1 MSDDIRAM
9 TSELARDPGSLVFLR
24 LAETLRDRGQVDA
37 ARKVV
42 RAGLERNPDSTDGHD
57 LYARVLVDAGDLAG
71 GCGMPPTWMS
81 RRWWPRSWRE
91 FPRRPTGPPG
101 CWNSANGLPSWPRR
115 LMVTCFSANRCPRRS
130 CSWCATG
137 RCLRPACR

>member
-57 LYARVLVDAGDLAG
+57 LYARVLVDAGDLDGAEG
-71 GCGMPPTWMS
+71 EWNLVLGAD
-81 RRWWPRSWRE
+81 PRHL
-91 FPRRPTGPPG
+91 G
-101 CWNSANGLPSWPRR
+101 AHKGLGFLCYHRGDVDAALDHLELALS
-115 LMVTCFSANRCPRRS
+115 
-130 CSWCATG
+130 
-137 RCLRPACR
+137 